1 MIAIPIS
8 IAIPI
13 PMPNGDWDL
22 TVPSGARLFFGR
34 HFARRRSGV
43 FHCGNIF
50 CHDAAKMV
58 DDMTV
63 LAQNKKAFHDYHIDQ
78 TLEAGIVLSGPEVKS
93 LRAGKANLRDGYAQL
108 KNGEVFLYN
117 VHISPYA
124 WTTHLAQD
132 PLRVRKLLLHRQ
144 EIRKL
149 IGKLHEKGIA
159 LIPLKI
165 YFIAN
170 GKAKVELALVKHKT
184 QGDKRDSIAERDAE
198 REMARTVRRGRE
210 DSD

>member
-1 MIAIPIS
+1 M
-8 IAIPI
+8 
-13 PMPNGDWDL
+13 
-22 TVPSGARLFFGR
+22 SGKKTTGQKI
-34 HFARRRSGV
+34 V
-43 FHCGNIF
+43 
-50 CHDAAKMV
+50 AK
-58 DDMTV
+58 
-63 LAQNKKAFHDYHIDQ
+63 NKKAFHDYHIDQ

-165 YFIAN
+165 YFVAN
-170 GKAKVELALVKHKT
+170 GKAKVELALARGKKLY
-184 QGDKRDSIAERDAE
+184 DKRAALKEKESN
-198 REMARTVRRGRE
+198 REMQRNLRRE
-210 DSD
+210 E